1 MEKIDNKIK
10 YEGELDLNGLK
21 IPCYVLE
28 DGRRVLST
36 TGMQNVLGLDD
47 PNDRSGTKLVK
58 ILSSKAISDC
68 IPNGYLSVKDKSFPC
83 FKGNR
88 RIMAYE
94 ATILPDICEIM
105 LNARDCALSKKTSLG
120 VNQQT
125 VINRCDIIVRALA
138 KVGIIALV
146 DEATGYQEDKN
157 RAKDELQKFLNQ
169 FLTEEASKW
178 VKTFND
184 SFFEMIYKMR
194 GWDWENIH
202 KRPAVVG
209 QWINDIVYKRLGPG
223 VLEELKVRNPKN
235 EKGYKPEK
243 DHQFLS
249 EDLGKPK
256 LKEHLAAIEALGRAS
271 DYNWDKFK
279 EMLDKA
285 LPVQD
290 KLYDEIMRGECG
302 DPNIEEDMKRIA
314 KGIFSYNPKTDPNDP
329 LFDKTTSKKGGN
341 EKEF

>member
-1 MEKIDNKIK
+1 MRYYEIPLRLVGSEMCIRDSNKIK

-58 ILSSKAISDC
+58 ILSSKAINDC
-68 IPNGYLSVKDKSFPC
+68 IPDGYLSVKDKSFPC
-83 FKGNR
+83 FNGNR
-88 RIMAYE
+88 KIMAYE

-169 FLTEEASKW
+169 FLTE
-178 VKTFND
+178 
-184 SFFEMIYKMR
+184 
-194 GWDWENIH
+194 
-202 KRPAVVG
+202 
-209 QWINDIVYKRLGPG
+209 
-223 VLEELKVRNPKN
+223 
-235 EKGYKPEK
+235 
-243 DHQFLS
+243 
-249 EDLGKPK
+249 
-256 LKEHLAAIEALGRAS
+256 
-271 DYNWDKFK
+271 
-279 EMLDKA
+279 
-285 LPVQD
+285 
-290 KLYDEIMRGECG
+290 
-302 DPNIEEDMKRIA
+302 
-314 KGIFSYNPKTDPNDP
+314 
-329 LFDKTTSKKGGN
+329 
-341 EKEF
+341 

>member
-1 MEKIDNKIK
+1 MNTISNSVK

-83 FKGNR
+83 FKGNKK
-88 RIMAYE
+88 IMAYE

-105 LNARDCALSKKTSLG
+105 LNARDCASSKKTSLG
-120 VNQQT
+120 VNQQA
-125 VINRCDIIVRALA
+125 VINRCDIIVRSLA

-194 GWDWENIH
+194 GWDWNYTH

-209 QWINDIVYKRLGPG
+209 QWINDIVYRRLAPG
-223 VLEELKVRNPKN
+223 IFEELKVRNPKN
-235 EKGYKPEK
+235 EKGNKTK
-243 DHQFLS
+243 QNHRFLS
-249 EDLGKPK
+249 EEIGKPR
-256 LKEHLAAIEALGRAS
+256 LKEHLAAIEALGKVS
-271 DYNWDKFK
+271 DYNWDEFK
-279 EMLDKA
+279 KNLDKVFP
-285 LPVQD
+285 LQD
-290 KLYDEIMRGECG
+290 KLYDEIMMSS
-302 DPNIEEDMKRIA
+302 EEDSFNEEKMKKIT
-314 KGIFSYNPKTDPNDP
+314 KQIFNYDPKTDPRDP
-329 LFDKTTSKKGGN
+329 LYGKEKNKK
-341 EKEF
+341 KK

>member
-36 TGMQNVLGLDD
+36 TGMQKALKITSENSS
-47 PNDRSGTKLVK
+47 DRSATRLAQ
-58 ILSSKAISDC
+58 ILSARNINRC
-68 IPNGYLSVKDKSFPC
+68 IPDINIAATYKPFPC
-83 FKGNR
+83 FLGNR
-88 RIMAYE
+88 KISAYD
-94 ATILPDICEIM
+94 AMILPELCEIM
-105 LNARDCALSKKTSLG
+105 LRVRDCSAENNEDLG
-120 VNQQT
+120 VRQKAMIAQ
-125 VINRCDIIVRALA
+125 CDIIIRALA

-169 FLTEEASKW
+169 FLNEEASKW
-178 VKTFND
+178 VKTFD
-184 SFFEMIYKMR
+184 DGFFEMIYKMR
-194 GWDWENIH
+194 GWNWSNIH

-223 VLEELKVRNPKN
+223 VLEELKTRNPKN
-235 EKGYKPEK
+235 EKGYKPKK

-249 EDLGKPK
+249 KDLGKPK

-271 DYNWDKFK
+271 DYDWDKFK

-329 LFDKTTSKKGGN
+329 LF
-341 EKEF
+341 

>member
-1 MEKIDNKIK
+1 
-10 YEGELDLNGLK
+10 
-21 IPCYVLE
+21 
-28 DGRRVLST
+28 
-36 TGMQNVLGLDD
+36 MQIVLGLDD
-47 PNDRSGTKLVK
+47 PSDRSGTKLVK
-58 ILSSKAISDC
+58 ILSSKAINDC

-83 FKGNR
+83 FKGNK

-94 ATILPDICEIM
+94 ATILPEICEVM
-105 LNARDCALSKKTSLG
+105 LNARDCASSKKTSLG

-146 DEATGYQEDKN
+146 DEATGYQKDKS

-194 GWDWENIH
+194 GWNWTYTN
-202 KRPAVVG
+202 KRPGVVG
-209 QWINDIVYKRLGPG
+209 QWINDIVYRRLGPG
-223 VLEELKVRNPKN
+223 VLDELKTRNPKN
-235 EKGYKPEK
+235 DKGYKATK

-249 EDLGKPK
+249 DELGKPK

-271 DYNWDKFK
+271 DYDWDKF
-279 EMLDKA
+279 MALLDKA
-285 LPVQD
+285 YPVQD
-290 KLYDEIMRGECG
+290 KLYDEIMSE
-302 DPNIEEDMKRIA
+302 DSSQSDLKNDMKKIA
-314 KGIFSYNPKTDPNDP
+314 KGVFGYNPKTDPNDP
-329 LFDKTTSKKGGN
+329 LFDKASKSEAKKEG
-341 EKEF
+341 EKK

>member
-83 FKGNR
+83 FKGYR

-223 VLEELKVRNPKN
+223 VLEELKIRNPKN
-235 EKGYKPEK
+235 EKGYKPKK

-256 LKEHLAAIEALGRAS
+256 LKEHLAAIEALGRAT
-271 DYNWDKFK
+271 
-279 EMLDKA
+279 
-285 LPVQD
+285 
-290 KLYDEIMRGECG
+290 I
-302 DPNIEEDMKRIA
+302 
-314 KGIFSYNPKTDPNDP
+314 GIS
-329 LFDKTTSKKGGN
+329 SKKC
-341 EKEF
+341 